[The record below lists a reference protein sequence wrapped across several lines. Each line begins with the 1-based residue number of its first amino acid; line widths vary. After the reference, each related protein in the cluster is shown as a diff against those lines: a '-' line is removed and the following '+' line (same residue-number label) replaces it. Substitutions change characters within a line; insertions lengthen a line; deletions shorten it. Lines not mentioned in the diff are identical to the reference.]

1 MYIQYIYIRDS
12 IMHIPLISKHL
23 KCNPTTIKV
32 SNLHLCLL
40 HLHTLGHFL
49 LELVIKNCHLP
60 Y

>member
-1 MYIQYIYIRDS
+1 
-12 IMHIPLISKHL
+12 MHIPLISKHL